1 MAPVAK
7 RIAIVAGGLVA
18 LGAVYLGTR
27 TPSPKG
33 SERGSEPAPPDQP
46 AAPAAPQASRE
57 ATEQAER
64 EAFRHNQL
72 AIYRGLSPAD
82 RLEEMTRR
90 CPNEGQCD
98 KEALA
103 LVAQAAATDAERA
116 TLTSKAAALAA
127 GQQRAP
133 EAPKAAPVATAQA
146 AQQQQPTTAAGASV
160 SSREAFA
167 TRFEGELVAR
177 RLNPDS
183 VSVTGPNKTTLEIKG
198 FACVRDFLSNV
209 AKSPLGAEA
218 RAAGFKRL
226 TCSYEQITDAVDL

>member
-7 RIAIVAGGLVA
+7 RIAIVAAA
-18 LGAVYLGTR
+18 LAALYAVYAMGTR
-27 TPSPKG
+27 NESPKG
-33 SERGSEPAPPDQP
+33 SEPGNPTSPEQP

-103 LVAQAAATDAERA
+103 LVRQAAATDTERA
-116 TLTSKAAALAA
+116 TLSSKADALAA

-133 EAPKAAPVATAQA
+133 EAPQAAPVVAAPA

-167 TRFEGELVAR
+167 GRFEAALVER

-209 AKSPLGAEA
+209 SKSPLGAEA

-226 TCSYEQITDAVDL
+226 TCSYEQISDAIDL

>member
-33 SERGSEPAPPDQP
+33 SERGSEPAPPEQP
-46 AAPAAPQASRE
+46 ATPAAPQASRE

-72 AIYRGLSPAD
+72 AIYRGLPPAE
-82 RLEEMTRR
+82 RLEEMARR

-98 KEALA
+98 KDALA
-103 LVAQAAATDAERA
+103 LITQAASTDAERA
-116 TLTSKAAALAA
+116 TLSSRAQAMTA
-127 GQQRAP
+127 GQQRGP
-133 EAPKAAPVATAQA
+133 EAQQAAPIVAPPV
-146 AQQQQPTTAAGASV
+146 AQQQQPTAGGSATV
-160 SSREAFA
+160 PGREAFA
-167 TRFEGELVAR
+167 QKFEAALVER